1 MDGHTDATEMSSKLI
16 QMCATLLGQ
25 RHLVNAYEM
34 HAEWLIEGGR
44 DKTV

>member
-1 MDGHTDATEMSSKLI
+1 MSSKLI

-34 HAEWLIEGGR
+34 HAEWLIPIVDKRVGGR
-44 DKTV
+44 